1 MVKQTDRQEGA
12 QRRILLHV
20 AYDGTAYAGFQAQKS
35 GIATVEGT
43 LQQAVQ
49 ALTGE
54 ETLLIGGSR
63 TDAGV
68 HAMDNVVVFNTHSRI
83 PGEKVAYALNV
94 RLPEDIRVQASAE
107 VVPDFHPRH
116 CTVEKTY
123 EYRIYNAPLPSPL
136 YRLYSYYSYT
146 AFDVDRM
153 NRAAKSL
160 VGTHDFKSFC
170 SIYSQAA
177 TTVRT
182 ITGAEVVERPVN
194 GSRSGKRAG
203 TADDAGAPVAGM
215 TDTGEMT
222 TAAGKPAAAGLT
234 AAREIIIRISGHGF
248 LYNMVR
254 IIAGTLM
261 EIGRGAR
268 EEASIPA
275 ILDACD
281 RRAAGPTAP
290 PEGLTLVKYA
300 FVEPTEKEILL

>member
-1 MVKQTDRQEGA
+1 MEKQTDKIVRQEGA

-20 AYDGTAYAGFQAQKS
+20 AYDGTHYAGFQAQKS

-43 LQQAVQ
+43 LQQAVN
-49 ALTGE
+49 ALIGGGAV
-54 ETLLIGGSR
+54 LIGGSR

-68 HAMDNVVVFNTHSRI
+68 HAMDNVVVFDTCSRI
-83 PGEKVAYALNV
+83 PGDKFSYALNA
-94 RLPEDIRVQASAE
+94 RLPEDIRIQASCE

-146 AFDVDRM
+146 PFAVDKM
-153 NRAAKSL
+153 DKAAREL
-160 VGTHDFKSFC
+160 IGTHDFKSFC

-182 ITGAEVVERPVN
+182 ITGAEVIERALPGDV
-194 GSRSGKRAG
+194 SGR
-203 TADDAGAPVAGM
+203 
-215 TDTGEMT
+215 TGN
-222 TAAGKPAAAGLT
+222 
-234 AAREIIIRISGHGF
+234 AREIIIRVSGHGF

-268 EEASIPA
+268 EEDCIPA
-275 ILDACD
+275 ILEACD

-290 PEGLTLVKYA
+290 PEGLTLMKYS
-300 FVEPTEKEILL
+300 FVEPTEREIMLTKGNIDLISIPFGTFGK

>member
-1 MVKQTDRQEGA
+1 MKNEIKETAKQEGA

-43 LQQAVQ
+43 LQKAVH

-54 ETLLIGGSR
+54 DNILIGGSR

-68 HAMDNVVVFNTHSRI
+68 HAMDNVVVFDTQSRI
-83 PGEKVAYALNV
+83 PGEKFSYALNV
-94 RLPEDIRVQASAE
+94 RLPEDIKVQSSGE

-136 YRLYSYYSYT
+136 YRLYTYYSYT
-146 AFDVDRM
+146 PFDVGKMD
-153 NRAAKSL
+153 RAAKSL
-160 VGTHDFKSFC
+160 IGTHDFKSFC

-182 ITGAEVVERPVN
+182 ITGAEVIERTV
-194 GSRSGKRAG
+194 GE
-203 TADDAGAPVAGM
+203 GAPGK
-215 TDTGEMT
+215 DGE
-222 TAAGKPAAAGLT
+222 AAN
-234 AAREIIIRISGHGF
+234 AREIIIRISGHGF

-261 EIGRGAR
+261 EIGRDAR
-268 EEASIPA
+268 EEGSIPS
-275 ILDACD
+275 ILEACD

-290 PEGLTLVKYA
+290 PEGLILVKYT
-300 FVEPTEKEILL
+300 FVDPAEKEIMLPENSDGARQR